1 MKTIYYLYHIPGKKI
16 GVTRDLNKRVTVTQ
30 GYKPD
35 EYEVLDSSEDI
46 NYISDLEIE
55 LQKSYGY
62 KVDRQKYNNLTNHK
76 SNKMKLNVTEQ
87 TTTFPVSKIHLFN
100 ELYDNRDLEWETSF
114 GVFKLSLEA
123 IHWITVNSHK
133 SMYNDKRSYIY
144 NKAFY
149 EAFKGNEH
157 IPKDIKISSKYE
169 LIREW
174 ARNRGIYD
182 KGDSKTQYVKLME
195 EAGELAQAILKRD
208 IPEIQDA
215 IGDMVVVLTNLAE
228 LEDLKIENCID
239 SAYDV
244 ISKRKGNMVNGTF
257 VKSGDIHVHQTQ
269 NGAHKFMKL

>member
-62 KVDRQKYNNLTNHK
+62 KVDRQKYNNLYNQK

-87 TTTFPVSKIHLFN
+87 TTTFPVSKIHLFKK
-100 ELYDNRDLEWETSF
+100 LLDNRDLEWETSL
-114 GVFKLSLEA
+114 GMFKLSLEA
-123 IHWITVNSHK
+123 IHWITTNSHK

-149 EAFKGNEH
+149 EAFNDIEH
-157 IPKDIKISSKYE
+157 TPKDIKISSKYE

-257 VKSGDIHVHQTQ
+257 VKSGDIHIHQTQ
-269 NGAHKFMKL
+269 NGSHKFMKL

>member
-87 TTTFPVSKIHLFN
+87 TTTFPVSKIHLFK
-100 ELYDNRDLEWETSF
+100 ELLDNRDLEWETSL
-114 GVFKLSLEA
+114 GMFKLSLEA
-123 IHWITVNSHK
+123 IHWITANSHK

-144 NKAFY
+144 NKAFH
-149 EAFKGNEH
+149 EAFNDIEH
-157 IPKDIKISSKYE
+157 TPKDIKISSKYE

-208 IPEIQDA
+208 TPEIQDA

-239 SAYDV
+239 SAYDI

>member
-76 SNKMKLNVTEQ
+76 SNEMKLNVTEQ
-87 TTTFPVSKIHLFN
+87 TTTFPVSKIHLFK
-100 ELYDNRDLEWETSF
+100 ELLDNRDLEWETSL
-114 GVFKLSLEA
+114 GMFKLSLEA
-123 IHWITVNSHK
+123 IHWITANSHK

-144 NKAFY
+144 NKAFH
-149 EAFKGNEH
+149 EAFNDIEH
-157 IPKDIKISSKYE
+157 TPKDIKISSKYE

-208 IPEIQDA
+208 TPEIQDA

-257 VKSGDIHVHQTQ
+257 VKSGEIHIHQTQ

>member
-35 EYEVLDSSEDI
+35 EYEVLDSSDDI

-87 TTTFPVSKIHLFN
+87 TTTFPVSKIHLFK
-100 ELYDNRDLEWETSF
+100 ELLDNRDLEWETSL
-114 GVFKLSLEA
+114 GAFKLSLEA
-123 IHWITVNSHK
+123 IHWITANSHK

-144 NKAFY
+144 NKAFH
-149 EAFKGNEH
+149 EAFNDIEH
-157 IPKDIKISSKYE
+157 TPKDIKISSKYE

-208 IPEIQDA
+208 TPEIQDA

-257 VKSGDIHVHQTQ
+257 VKSGEIHVHQTQ